1 MTKVHADGRDNYYLP
16 LTTIKKI
23 DKWLAEKY
31 HVNCLENFEEFYSL
45 RGKGISDK
53 DRRKVDRLIKDYIKY
68 FETDSISKKTAVG
81 LELTNIYAA
90 NEWRSWWHSTRR
102 AWLIDSL
109 SFCSSII
116 GNLAKKNKD
125 LSVIDVG
132 CNVGILS
139 NYLAE
144 NYPIKLTGIDFAE
157 IAITKAIEFK
167 TSLNANFQQC
177 DLEKFIFENQFDVAI
192 AVDFIQ
198 PNEHNFPSLIERV
211 GRLVKPNGDFIV
223 IGNLIGIDNVDEFF
237 RSIGFSCLSA
247 QLTGGYQQGHSQ
259 DFGIDWSTKAA
270 LHFKKNLNVKS
281 VPLPISGDM
290 YDFANY
296 ANSGEFPNRELN
308 RSYFLPR
315 IAKNLVN
322 LD

>member
-1 MTKVHADGRDNYYLP
+1 MKKVHADGRDNYYLP

-23 DKWLAEKY
+23 DKWLVEKY
-31 HVNCLENFEEFYSL
+31 LIDCLENIEEFYSL
-45 RGKGISDK
+45 RGNGISDK
-53 DRRKVDRLIKDYIKY
+53 DRKKVDRLIKDYIKY
-68 FETDSISKKTAVG
+68 FETDNISKKTVVG
-81 LELTNIYAA
+81 LELTNIYSE

-116 GNLAKKNKD
+116 GHLAKKNKEI
-125 LSVIDVG
+125 SVIDVG
-132 CNVGILS
+132 CNVGIHS

-157 IAITKAIEFK
+157 NAITKAIEFR
-167 TSLNANFQQC
+167 TSFNANFQQC
-177 DLEKFIFENQFDVAI
+177 DLEEFKVENQFDVAI

-198 PNEHNFPSLIERV
+198 PNENNFSSLIDRV

-223 IGNLIGIDNVDEFF
+223 VGNLIGIDNVDEFF
-237 RSIGFSCLSA
+237 RSIGFSCLGA

-270 LHFKKNLNVKS
+270 LHFKKNLNLKS

-290 YDFANY
+290 YDFAAY

-315 IAKNLVN
+315 IAQNLVT